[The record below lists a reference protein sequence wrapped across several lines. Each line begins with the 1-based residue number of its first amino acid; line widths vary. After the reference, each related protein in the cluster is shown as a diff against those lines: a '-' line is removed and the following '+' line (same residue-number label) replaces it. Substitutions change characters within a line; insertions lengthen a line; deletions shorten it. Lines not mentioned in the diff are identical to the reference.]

1 MRSEPQAPEPSRTE
15 AAETPSIGGIPAA
28 DPSGS
33 ALAAIAEGDPNGPV
47 AERPRQA
54 LLRWLASAVVE
65 AATVGDLHTARV
77 AHDALGRLLA
87 GATEEVAADVHS
99 IADARSRRGGSGG

>member
-1 MRSEPQAPEPSRTE
+1 MRSEPQAPEAFPKEVASSVPIRPTH
-15 AAETPSIGGIPAA
+15 PA
-28 DPSGS
+28 DPCGSG
-33 ALAAIAEGDPNGPV
+33 LPAITDCDPNTAL

-65 AATVGDLHTARV
+65 AAAVGDLHTARV

-87 GATEEVAADVHS
+87 GASEVAADVHS
-99 IADARSRRGGSGG
+99 IAEARARRGGSGA